1 MGEVIRNHVM
11 AGTGL
16 PVTLGQ
22 MMKECDDLDEEQLQ
36 RWHELRSKLEKL
48 GNLKQMRKVDKYL
61 RGLRNVTAHGS
72 TTELDNTSIES
83 LKSWAASECSSEWTD
98 EVRKYV
104 DVVSRFAQPGRPLRF
119 SDAALKQTLKE
130 GAM

>member
-83 LKSWAASECSSEWTD
+83 LKSWAASECVQSGQTKFGSMLML
-98 EVRKYV
+98 YPALLSL
-104 DVVSRFAQPGRPLRF
+104 VVLCAFLMQP
-119 SDAALKQTLKE
+119 
-130 GAM
+130 